1 STERSKIECNAIAYG
16 LPESDANT
24 ATQRSEEDL
33 HTLSSLLKSIAVPV
47 PTEPKL
53 IRLGNS
59 TAKKPRP
66 FKITS
71 KNESSVISMSNNLNI
86 SPSPHYNVNIYY
98 QNVRGLRTK
107 LLNLHTNF
115 ILSSYDSCVLT
126 ETWLSDE
133 ISNPELGF
141 HFGF

>member
-1 STERSKIECNAIAYG
+1 
-16 LPESDANT
+16 
-24 ATQRSEEDL
+24 
-33 HTLSSLLKSIAVPV
+33 
-47 PTEPKL
+47 
-53 IRLGNS
+53 
-59 TAKKPRP
+59 
-66 FKITS
+66 
-71 KNESSVISMSNNLNI
+71 MSNNLNI

-133 ISNPELGF
+133 ISNAELSF
-141 HFGF
+141 DEYLIFRCDRNILNF